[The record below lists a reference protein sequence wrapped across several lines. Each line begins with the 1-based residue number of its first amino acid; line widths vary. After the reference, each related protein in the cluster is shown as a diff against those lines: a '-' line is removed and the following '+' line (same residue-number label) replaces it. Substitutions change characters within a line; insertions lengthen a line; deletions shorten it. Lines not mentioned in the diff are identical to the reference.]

1 MDQNLKLGLVQMTSS
16 DTYADNIEFVG
27 KVVKEAAS
35 KGADM
40 VALPEV
46 SGMMNRKIEAIR
58 SQIKGEA
65 DDPFIQACCEFARE
79 FGVWIH
85 TGSTPVTQLQDQ
97 KFLNH
102 SNLIDRSG
110 EIVAAYDK
118 IHLFDMYPLTGK
130 PLLESKRY
138 QGGLEPVLAQTP
150 WGGLGMSVCYDLRF
164 PNLYRK
170 YAQEGA
176 KLLLIPSAF
185 TVPTGKAHWEVL
197 LRARAIENG
206 AFVVA
211 SAQVGRHKD
220 GRETY
225 GHSMAVDPWGRIL
238 CDMKECIGVNI
249 VDLDMSLVEKTRA
262 QIPSLTHDVPID

>member
-1 MDQNLKLGLVQMTSS
+1 MDQTLKLGLVQMTSS
-16 DTYADNIEFVG
+16 DTYADNIEFV
-27 KVVKEAAS
+27 VEVIKEAAS

-46 SGMMNRKIEAIR
+46 SGMMNRKIEEIR
-58 SQIKGEA
+58 EQIKGEA
-65 DDPFIQACCEFARE
+65 EDPFIRACCEFARE

-85 TGSTPVTQLQDQ
+85 TGSTPITQLQDQ

-102 SNLIDRSG
+102 SNLIDGRG
-110 EIVAAYDK
+110 KIVAAYDK
-118 IHLFDMYPLTGK
+118 IHLFDMYPATGK

-138 QGGLEPVLAQTP
+138 QAGSKAVLAQTP

-164 PNLYRK
+164 PHLYRT

-176 KLLLIPSAF
+176 NMLFIPSAF
-185 TVPTGKAHWEVL
+185 TVPTGQAHWDVL

-206 AFVVA
+206 AFVIA
-211 SAQVGRHKD
+211 SAQVGVHKD

-225 GHSMAVDPWGRIL
+225 GHSMVVDPWGRIL
-238 CDMKECIGVNI
+238 CNMKECVGVNM
-249 VDLDMSLVEKTRA
+249 VELDMSLVEKARSH
-262 QIPSLTHDVPID
+262 IPSLTHDVPIY